1 MIDDLIG
8 NGNLPNVY
16 FNNIEIYNGNDI
28 EGIEKTI
35 IVKLSL
41 SVKDKK
47 VNGKFQWSENNMMSE
62 FLVIKLLQS
71 RNPAFS
77 EALTQGDYTLS
88 QTDYQRSISYSP
100 EEVREKTLRLRLYNK
115 SKVKMVGR
123 DENNNE
129 IYCFY
134 YDFEFKVKEADA
146 QNLIYFANVSINIG
160 DLSNQYSAD
169 FSSDL
174 LSLYQGPVS
183 SEKVFN
189 NGQLVEMTNK
199 MLFSDLTQYGG
210 AAHYTEQHGW
220 MAGPFHTNE
229 PHPPLLVSEVE
240 NKKLKDLR
248 LFPSKNKKL
257 NTQIYPL
264 KVKPYITEGS
274 STHNEEGTIKKIY
287 FINYDALFQQKTK
300 YGQLLKQIDP
310 NIYAKALAN
319 FKIKKLT
326 ILRNAVTLST
336 NTSPMA
342 KVKESVQI
350 VPSSTKI
357 MGITKDLEPYNL
369 SSSTTPL
376 STIDE
381 IPPNGNKIRF
391 ISFTDNESK
400 DLTSGL
406 FNYTIKIDLID
417 NTPNFLNTEYLK
429 FANDINSLET
439 YYFRANKPSS
449 YSSKSNS
456 FTPEFKD
463 SEDSFY
469 TVSDIKSA
477 ETIPWVRSIENYSSL
492 YRFMNIT
499 TPDEVNNLKQSVFDS
514 INPKTGSPSS
524 LLMFIE
530 NYKAILKTYAAKFNL
545 TQTIQ
550 GSSFHASPSSR
561 PAVLKNLIKIQ
572 FTGKEHSDF
581 STTRTGYRVMP
592 EKPRM
597 PYTLTPGPSILQDLP
612 NSITTAP
619 SPPMM
624 LSEYKKRRDQEK
636 DRFFKNTPS
645 FTANESKNIS
655 RQERDSLSDIETSQS
670 TFMSPISLFN
680 KGKKI
685 DLSRSARAD
694 SPELNKMI
702 VKINRNN
709 KKGKNYLSKKVQFL
723 KPPSVNSSDLPP
735 KKNNDI
741 TDFLGPDTQL
751 AGVKKEFSLQTI
763 NRRARSKTA
772 NKIKNALDRKL
783 KKKIT
788 KDFDLTRENN
798 VIFKKMRRKNINIEK
813 QLKEMPMHIKAIVAS
828 RSNTVKTNFLATK
841 TDVLSSEVTDNKF
854 LITHFL
860 VQEMQYLDGFNLDV
874 DGEPMISSPLWK
886 KIDNN
891 LINTTNKHSVICRMI
906 NYVDEEIN
914 LDVPDEINLPIFDST
929 FIVENDINPLP
940 PQPPSSRANLLIGYN
955 NTNDVNYDYCT
966 SNIIKQSPKQNGFLN
981 QSTIIPSTSNNVAE
995 NRDNQQPSLPSNTGQ
1010 SSAPSSG
1017 RSY

>member
-28 EGIEKTI
+28 KGIEKTI
-35 IVKLSL
+35 IVKLSV

-47 VNGKFQWSENNMMSE
+47 INGKFQWADNNMMSE

-71 RNPAFS
+71 RNLAFS
-77 EALTQGDYTLS
+77 EVLTQGDYTLS
-88 QTDYQRSISYSP
+88 QTDYQRSITYNP
-100 EEVREKTLRLRLYNK
+100 EEVQEKTLRLRLYNK

-189 NGQLVEMTNK
+189 NGQLIEMTNK

-210 AAHYTEQHGW
+210 AAHYTEQDGW
-220 MAGPFHTNE
+220 MAGPFHTNK

-248 LFPSKNKKL
+248 SLSSKDKKL
-257 NTQIYPL
+257 NSQVYPL
-264 KVKPYITEGS
+264 KIKPYITEGS
-274 STHNEEGTIKKIY
+274 STHNEKGTIKKIY

-310 NIYAKALAN
+310 NIYARALAN

-326 ILRNAVTLST
+326 ILRNAVTLSK

-369 SSSTTPL
+369 SSSMTPL

-381 IPPNGNKIRF
+381 IPPNDNKIRF

-400 DLTSGL
+400 DLISGL

-429 FANDINSLET
+429 FTNDINSLET

-463 SEDSFY
+463 SEDSLY
-469 TVSDIKSA
+469 TVGDIKSA

-514 INPKTGSPSS
+514 INPKTGSPAS

-545 TQTIQ
+545 TEMIQ
-550 GSSFHASPSSR
+550 GSSFHVSPSSR

-581 STTRTGYRVMP
+581 STTRSGYRVMP
-592 EKPRM
+592 ENKQKNKFGSM
-597 PYTLTPGPSILQDLP
+597 TLSG
-612 NSITTAP
+612 
-619 SPPMM
+619 
-624 LSEYKKRRDQEK
+624 YKKRKEEEK
-636 DRFFKNTPS
+636 DRFFKNTPEL
-645 FTANESKNIS
+645 TANESKNIS
-655 RQERDSLSDIETSQS
+655 RQERDSFSDIETSQPS
-670 TFMSPISLFN
+670 FMSPIGVFN
-680 KGKKI
+680 KGKKV

-694 SPELNKMI
+694 SSELNKMI

-709 KKGKNYLSKKVQFL
+709 QKGEKYLSKKVQFL
-723 KPPSVNSSDLPP
+723 KPPSVNSSDIPP

-751 AGVKKEFSLQTI
+751 TGVKKEFSLQTL
-763 NRRARSKTA
+763 NRRDRSRTA
-772 NKIKNALDRKL
+772 EKIKNALDRKL

-798 VIFKKMRRKNINIEK
+798 VIFKKMRRKNIDIEK
-813 QLKEMPMHIKAIVAS
+813 QLKEIPMHIKAIVAS

-906 NYVDEEIN
+906 NYVDEEIK

-929 FIVENDINPLP
+929 FVVENDINPLP
-940 PQPPSSRANLLIGYN
+940 PQPPSLRANLLIGYN

-981 QSTIIPSTSNNVAE
+981 QSTIIPSTSDNVAE
-995 NRDNQQPSLPSNTGQ
+995 NRNNQEPSLSSNTGQ